1 MKFTKITV
9 LTLVIVLLAGT
20 FVLAQNNEEVA
31 VVNGNSITINELE
44 QFAQTQQLV
53 MQISQVDQNFAQL
66 LFSTDPGKNLLKE
79 YRKVKLESLIN
90 QKLLSQAAQ
99 ESNVEVTQK
108 EKDQYFNQQVKK
120 IKQQNDLT
128 QEEFEQVLQQ
138 QGMSSVE
145 EYKERFLNNSN
156 ILVNKFLQ
164 TEVYSDINISKEE
177 AKNYYDNNKEQFKQN
192 KRVDVSHILVEDAE
206 KAQKLKTRIEN
217 GEEFAS
223 VAKNNSIDK
232 QSANKG
238 GRLGFIER
246 GQVIPQFEDAAF
258 NLEIGEVSNVVQTQN
273 GYHILTVNDIE
284 EASLKSFEEVR
295 DQIEES
301 LVNQKSNKKFQQ
313 YVQDLRDEAN
323 VKINL

>member
-1 MKFTKITV
+1 LKFTKITV
-9 LTLVIVLLAGT
+9 LTLVIVLLAGS

-31 VVNGNSITINELE
+31 VVNGDSVTANELE

-53 MQISQVDQNFAQL
+53 MQISQVDQSFAQL
-66 LFSTDPGKNLLKE
+66 LFSSEPGQNLLKE

-99 ESNVEVTQK
+99 ESNIEVTQK

-177 AKNYYDNNKEQFKQN
+177 AKNYYDNNKEQFKQS
-192 KRVDVSHILVEDAE
+192 KRVDVSHILVENAE

-217 GEEFAS
+217 GEDFAT
-223 VAKNNSIDK
+223 VAKNNSIDQ
-232 QSANKG
+232 QSANQG
-238 GRLGFIER
+238 GRLGFIEK
-246 GQVIPQFEDAAF
+246 GQVIPQFEDTAF
-258 NLEIGEVSNVVQTQN
+258 NLEVGEVSDVIQTQN

-284 EASLKSFEEVR
+284 EASQKSFEEVR
-295 DQIEES
+295 DQIEET
-301 LVNQKSNKKFQQ
+301 LTNQKSNNKFQQ
-313 YVQDLRDEAN
+313 YVQNLRDEAN
-323 VKINL
+323 VEINL